1 MKGHRRQKNVRRW
14 VILLCFS
21 LIAILSLRQFRAFSY
36 LNTKDSSRPA
46 AVRVFYFHPNVVASH
61 RPVEPVSER
70 SVISEYVDFMSWQPW
85 EHDRCHYPVE
95 WQTTFYP
102 TCNILH
108 ELEHTGELAGS
119 GYWRQGWLMDNMT
132 VLKRALLN
140 PPSSNAWD
148 EFAWG
153 LYKSQVEGM
162 CLNRLKNTS
171 HVLDLYAWCA
181 TSTLIERAEENFA
194 DWLNRTDLNSRQRLS
209 WGRDVARLLWDVH
222 SIDAPYPTI
231 AHNDFR
237 ASNLLIKNNTFYAG
251 DFNQAILLQWDSLAN
266 DTCRYKRPVGLNNF
280 APPPER
286 KASYKKFVLPVK
298 MDIYELGNI
307 LYQIL
312 TSNEPR
318 HDWQEDRGYVE
329 INTRRCV
336 TMPDVQSLDYH
347 SKLLYYATLACH
359 AMKAIHRPSSYSV
372 WKGLEEG
379 LWRTNLSDEAMK
391 RLFDP
396 SSVSLK

>member
-132 VLKRALLN
+132 VLKR
-140 PPSSNAWD
+140 
-148 EFAWG
+148 G
-153 LYKSQVEGM
+153 
-162 CLNRLKNTS
+162 
-171 HVLDLYAWCA
+171 
-181 TSTLIERAEENFA
+181 
-194 DWLNRTDLNSRQRLS
+194 
-209 WGRDVARLLWDVH
+209 
-222 SIDAPYPTI
+222 
-231 AHNDFR
+231 
-237 ASNLLIKNNTFYAG
+237 
-251 DFNQAILLQWDSLAN
+251 
-266 DTCRYKRPVGLNNF
+266 
-280 APPPER
+280 
-286 KASYKKFVLPVK
+286 
-298 MDIYELGNI
+298 
-307 LYQIL
+307 
-312 TSNEPR
+312 
-318 HDWQEDRGYVE
+318 
-329 INTRRCV
+329 
-336 TMPDVQSLDYH
+336 
-347 SKLLYYATLACH
+347 TLACLFL
-359 AMKAIHRPSSYSV
+359 P
-372 WKGLEEG
+372 
-379 LWRTNLSDEAMK
+379 LSA
-391 RLFDP
+391 LT
-396 SSVSLK
+396 